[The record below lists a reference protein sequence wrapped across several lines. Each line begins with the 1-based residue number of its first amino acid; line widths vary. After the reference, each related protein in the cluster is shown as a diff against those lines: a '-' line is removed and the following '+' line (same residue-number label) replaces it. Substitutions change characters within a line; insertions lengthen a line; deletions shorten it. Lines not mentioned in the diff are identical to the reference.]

1 MLAPLSFLFA
11 SSLITTTLA
20 ATFTV
25 AVGKDGTKF
34 TPDFVRANQG
44 DEIIFEFYPKNHTIT
59 QSTLAQPCV
68 PIANGGDSGYIPV
81 AADVQQRPTKR
92 LVVQDSVTPLW
103 FYCKQGTHCSKGGMV
118 FAVNPK
124 SDEQMAQ
131 YRANALVEGGAAPP
145 STSSTPPATPP
156 TTSSVPPAPTDTNP
170 TTPPPTGGREIQIAV
185 GQGGALTFTPDRA
198 TAAVGD
204 TLVLTF
210 MAGAHTFTQSTF
222 ADPCS
227 PMAGGIDS
235 GSKPAANG
243 PVNFTYTV
251 TDASKPQ
258 WFYCKTGAHCKAGM
272 VFSLN
277 APATGNTADAFKAAA
292 MGNAPTGGAPTGGS
306 PSNTTGS
313 GPEQT
318 NPDGGASSLVTGS
331 FGLVIA
337 AAIAGLLL

>member
-11 SSLITTTLA
+11 SSLITTSLA
-20 ATFTV
+20 ATFNV

-34 TPDFVRANQG
+34 TPDFVRAAKG
-44 DEIIFEFYPKNHTIT
+44 DEIIFEFYPKNHTVT
-59 QSTLAQPCV
+59 QSTLAQPCL
-68 PIANGGDSGYIPV
+68 PIASGGDSGYIPV
-81 AADVQQRPTKR
+81 AAGVTERPVKR
-92 LVVQDSVTPLW
+92 LVVEDPNVPLW
-103 FYCKQGTHCSKGGMV
+103 FYCKQGTHCSSGGMV

-131 YRANALVEGGAAPP
+131 YRANAVAGGGAAPP
-145 STSSTPPATPP
+145 PSTSTSPPAVPPP
-156 TTSSVPPAPTDTNP
+156 TTSSVPPAPTGA
-170 TTPPPTGGREIQIAV
+170 TPPPTGGREIQVAV

-227 PMAGGIDS
+227 PMAGGVDS

-251 TDASKPQ
+251 TDASKPM

-292 MGNAPTGGAPTGGS
+292 MGNAPPTGGA
-306 PSNTTGS
+306 PSNTTGA

-318 NPDGGASSLVTGS
+318 TPDAGASSLLTGS
-331 FGLVIA
+331 FGLVVA

>member
-11 SSLITTTLA
+11 SSLVASSLA

-25 AVGKDGTKF
+25 SVGKDGTKF
-34 TPDFVRANQG
+34 TPDFVKGVAG
-44 DEIIFEFYPKNHTIT
+44 DVIVFEFYPKNHTLT
-59 QSTLAQPCV
+59 QSTLASPCV
-68 PIANGGDSGYIPV
+68 PVAGGGDSGFIPV
-81 AADVQQRPTKR
+81 AADAAQRPTKR
-92 LVVQDSVTPLW
+92 LVIPDATTPLW
-103 FYCKQGTHCSKGGMV
+103 FYCKQGTHCSGGGMV

-124 SDEQMAQ
+124 SDEQMTQ
-131 YRANALVEGGAAPP
+131 YRANAIGGGGGAAPP
-145 STSSTPPATPP
+145 PATTPPATTPPP
-156 TTSSVPPAPTDTNP
+156 TTSSVPPASTPP
-170 TTPPPTGGREIQIAV
+170 ATPPPTGGREIQVAV

-198 TAAVGD
+198 TAVVGD
-204 TLVLTF
+204 KIVMTF

-222 ADPCS
+222 AAPCA
-227 PMAGGIDS
+227 PLTGGADS
-235 GSKPAANG
+235 GPMPAANG

-251 TDASKPQ
+251 TDASKPL

-292 MGNAPTGGAPTGGS
+292 MGNAPPTNGAAP
-306 PSNTTGS
+306 NTTE

-318 NPDGGASSLVTGS
+318 NPGGSASSIVTGS
-331 FGLVIA
+331 FGLVVA